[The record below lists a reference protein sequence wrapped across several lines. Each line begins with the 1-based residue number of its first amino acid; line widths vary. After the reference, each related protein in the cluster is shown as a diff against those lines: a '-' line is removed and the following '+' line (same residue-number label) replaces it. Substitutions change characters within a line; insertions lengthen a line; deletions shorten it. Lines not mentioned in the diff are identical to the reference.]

1 MPSKFERV
9 DVRFPAEL
17 KALAERAAL
26 ASGCSLSDYLVSL
39 VRIDAPMRL
48 QANNQI
54 TLANTQFNQFVEACD
69 NAPIPGEKLVDAARK
84 CDTEGF

>member
-26 ASGCSLSDYLVSL
+26 ASGCSLSDYLTSL
-39 VRIDAPMRL
+39 VRIEAPMRL
-48 QANNQI
+48 QANNEI
-54 TLANTQFNQFVEACD
+54 TLANTQFDQLAITRRFPVKA
-69 NAPIPGEKLVDAARK
+69 G
-84 CDTEGF
+84 

>member
-1 MPSKFERV
+1 
-9 DVRFPAEL
+9 
-17 KALAERAAL
+17 
-26 ASGCSLSDYLVSL
+26 
-39 VRIDAPMRL
+39 L